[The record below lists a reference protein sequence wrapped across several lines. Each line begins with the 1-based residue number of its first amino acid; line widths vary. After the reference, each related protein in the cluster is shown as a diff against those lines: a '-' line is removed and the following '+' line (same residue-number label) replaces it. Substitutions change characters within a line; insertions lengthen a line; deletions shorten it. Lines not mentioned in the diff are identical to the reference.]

1 MIAFFKR
8 EMTFTVALIA
18 TLVSFLFVGV
28 QPSSF
33 SSVDFRILALLFCLM
48 GISSGLKKAGFFN
61 SLAHMILKA
70 CKNGRVLF
78 ISLVSLVFFSSMLVT
93 NDVALI
99 IFVPFSIMMLK
110 GRLDDKS
117 LAALIVLETIGAN
130 LGSMATPVGNPQNL
144 FLYSYYSLDAASF
157 FSVIVPVSALSYLL
171 LILLCLMVSRKA
183 VYDRGTSCSIETER
197 DMRSTAFY
205 FVFLLL
211 ALLSVF
217 RILDWRILFALL
229 VVFLLFYDKSIFLKV
244 DYVLLL
250 TFVCFFIFSANISMI
265 HFVRNFLSSLM
276 ESHPFMTGILTSQ
289 VISNVPSAVLLAP
302 FCNAWKAL
310 LLAVDVGGLGT
321 PVASLAS
328 LIGLKYYLSST
339 SDEHGYFMFCFAFF
353 NIVLLLVLAFFSLLL
368 I

>member
-8 EMTFTVALIA
+8 EMTFTAALIA
-18 TLVSFLFVGV
+18 TAVSFLFVGV
-28 QPSSF
+28 QPAAF

-61 SLAHMILKA
+61 SLAHMILRA
-70 CKNGRVLF
+70 CKSGRMLF
-78 ISLVSLVFFSSMLVT
+78 IALVSLVFFSSMLVT

-110 GRLDDKS
+110 GRLDDRS
-117 LAALIVLETIGAN
+117 LAALIVLETVAAN

-144 FLYSYYSLDAASF
+144 FLYSYYGLDAVSF

-171 LILLCLMVSRKA
+171 LIVLCLMISQKA
-183 VYDRGTSCSIETER
+183 VFDSSITSAITAER
-197 DMRSTAFY
+197 DTRSTVFY
-205 FVFLLL
+205 FVFLFL

-217 RILDWRILFALL
+217 RILDWRILFFLIA
-229 VVFLLFYDKSIFLKV
+229 VFLLFYDRSIFLKV

-265 HFVRNFLSSLM
+265 PSVRDFLSSLM
-276 ESHPFMTGILTSQ
+276 ASHPFLTGILTSQ

-302 FCNAWKAL
+302 FCDVWKAL

-339 SDEHGYFMFCFAFF
+339 ADEHGYFLFCFAAL
-353 NIVLLLVLAFFSLLL
+353 NVLLLLVLAVFSLLL